1 MAIRLPARKPSHQ
14 QRSTLDRVPA
24 LPQQLMTLREA
35 RTFVSVSDATIRRW
49 LRRGDL
55 PYYRVGRQIRIDSA
69 DLMRF
74 LANSS

>member
-1 MAIRLPARKPSHQ
+1 MAIRLPVPKLSRQ
-14 QRSTLDRVPA
+14 QGSTLHSVPT
-24 LPQQLMTLREA
+24 LPQHLMTLREA

-49 LRRGDL
+49 IRRGDL

-74 LANSS
+74 LASSS